1 MSEQVTTVIVR
12 GGDLGFLARFARR
25 RYKEFKNCFDIFLGA
40 LGLSVSAPIIALL
53 GILIKLTSPGPIFYT
68 QERVGQGGKPFK
80 LIKLRTMRVD
90 AEAKTGPVWA
100 SPDDPRITPLGRI
113 LRKLHL
119 DELPQF
125 INVVMGQMSVIG
137 PRPERPV
144 FVEEFKKTIPDY
156 ELWLSVKPGITGLA
170 QVRHRADQSINDGR
184 RKLKYDLLYLEKM
197 CWLLDL
203 RILGLTILKMARG

>member
-1 MSEQVTTVIVR
+1 
-12 GGDLGFLARFARR
+12 
-25 RYKEFKNCFDIFLGA
+25 
-40 LGLSVSAPIIALL
+40 
-53 GILIKLTSPGPIFYT
+53 
-68 QERVGQGGKPFK
+68 
-80 LIKLRTMRVD
+80 
-90 AEAKTGPVWA
+90 
-100 SPDDPRITPLGRI
+100 
-113 LRKLHL
+113 HL